1 MTELSHKAFHKLL
14 DRRFHYALF
23 QVEDL
28 VAETFPKPIR
38 KEKLESAFQNLSC
51 NVLAVAK
58 RLPSAMFLTTQW
70 NRQCLAA
77 FSGEKCFYRYWSS
90 SGISVKLNFYALYP
104 FNSYEERKQRGK
116 VVRYK
121 TRRSIN
127 FFDIS
132 SFYEASSWILCS
144 TLKGELLD
152 QKLNFWV
159 YPVKKK
165 RKRKIWQNRN
175 PPFFKTLVTKKK
187 KAWTDLDQ
195 LQVCLNLMH
204 LKSNFQHFFTYKCK

>member
-70 NRQCLAA
+70 NRQCVAA
-77 FSGEKCFYRYWSS
+77 FSGEKCFYRYWWS
-90 SGISVKLNFYALYP
+90 SGISVKLIFMYWLYP

-187 KAWTDLDQ
+187 ESMDRFRPTSSLFEFDALKIKLSAFF
-195 LQVCLNLMH
+195 H
-204 LKSNFQHFFTYKCK
+204 L